1 MDVRYI
7 AVNTPILQVLFG
19 TRPYKTVNNKSCS
32 YNRVYRII
40 PELGPDEKSNDMTNL
55 YVI

>member
-7 AVNTPILQVLFG
+7 AVNTPVLQVLFG